1 MAAVMYKLFEQPLV
15 TRSWPTAAR
24 YGVTL
29 LMVLAALAATAWLGP
44 HMHGH
49 TFTFFYAAVIAAGVL
64 FNNGSSIVALLLS
77 AVLTDY
83 FFLEPVRSFDIQADI
98 VPWIVCLVIGVV
110 VEAMHVA
117 VHRLHAANRALASS
131 DSEKDLLLREATHR
145 TRNDL
150 QMLGALID
158 LQMRAADNTAV
169 RHALQATRGRVR
181 LLGEVQQRLRRTQDN
196 TVIDM
201 RDFITGLC
209 DDLRHTLLELRPI
222 TLSLQVE
229 QHDLSQEQAVA
240 IGLVINEPAT
250 NAVKYAFPDDSKGRL
265 QIGFAR
271 QGDEYVVSVRDDGV
285 GFDPAGPEGARG
297 TGLGQRLLRALAAQL
312 QGEMTVVVDGGTL
325 ASLRFPAGNPQ
336 G

>member
-1 MAAVMYKLFEQPLV
+1 MYKLFEQPLV

-29 LMVLAALAATAWLGP
+29 LMVLAALAATAWLRP

-64 FNNGSSIVALLLS
+64 FNHGSSIVALLLS
-77 AVLTDY
+77 AILTDY
-83 FFLEPVRSFDIQADI
+83 FYLEPVESFDIHADI
-98 VPWIVCLVIGVV
+98 VPWIIFLLICLVIGVV

-158 LQMRAADNTAV
+158 LQMRAADHTAV

-222 TLSLQVE
+222 TLTLQVE

-240 IGLVINEPAT
+240 VGLVINELTT
-250 NAVKYAFPDDSKGRL
+250 NAIKYAFPDDSKGRL

-271 QGDEYVVSVRDDGV
+271 QGDEYVLSVRDDGV
-285 GFDPAGPEGARG
+285 GFGAAGPEGSRG

-312 QGEMTVVVDGGTL
+312 HGEMTMVVDGGTL
-325 ASLRFPAGNPQ
+325 ASLRFPADNPQ